1 MIIKIDLA
9 SEIAIYIQLKNQIIE
24 GIATGQLRPDEQL
37 PSVRQLASDIG
48 INMHT
53 VNKVYGQ
60 LKSEGYTLIHKRKG
74 VIINKLEDMKDPS
87 YSEEL
92 EIKIKPL
99 IAESICKGLTE
110 SDYLN
115 LCKGIFKQLKKGE
128 INKSE
133 LNPNR

>member
-1 MIIKIDLA
+1 MIIKIDFA

-24 GIATGQLRPDEQL
+24 GIATGKLRPGEQL

-53 VNKVYGQ
+53 VNKVYRQ

-74 VIINKLEDMKDPS
+74 VIVNDLDKMIDPS
-87 YSEEL
+87 HSKKL

-99 IAESICKGLTE
+99 ITESICKGLTQ
-110 SDYLN
+110 SDFLN
-115 LCKGIFKQLKKGE
+115 QCEEIFKQLNNGE
-128 INKSE
+128 K
-133 LNPNR
+133 P